1 MTTLAELILSC
12 TAASALLIRSCPRTF
27 LAPVIKVNMLRVKM
41 MMIHVR
47 RHKLP
52 RGEGDVKQSDN
63 LLVIFPPPY
72 NSYFS
77 MMSEGSARASLSLT
91 ESVLNDRCFM

>member
-27 LAPVIKVNMLRVKM
+27 VAPVIKVNMLRAKM
-41 MMIHVR
+41 MVIHVR
-47 RHKLP
+47 RHKLA

-63 LLVIFPPPY
+63 LLVIFHPPIT
-72 NSYFS
+72 
-77 MMSEGSARASLSLT
+77 LT
-91 ESVLNDRCFM
+91 FR